1 MIQSDSV
8 LSPVL
13 NASAVPGGACS
24 IDVRHAKSRIP
35 FHPRELPALGSLE
48 EVLVVDERSKLRPAQ
63 VVESKLSRLVTNAS
77 LPVSLLLMRGML
89 LIR

>member
-1 MIQSDSV
+1 MIESDSV

-13 NASAVPGGACS
+13 NASPVPAGVCS
-24 IDVRHAKSRIP
+24 IDVPHAKSRIP

-48 EVLVVDERSKLRPAQ
+48 EVLVVDERTKLRPAQ

-77 LPVSLLLMRGML
+77 LPVSLLLMRKLL